1 MPNSRR
7 SEQRTAVSRRGVLVT
22 AGTAGAALVAGCS
35 DVIGGDDGSEDVES
49 AGSFTAE
56 STVNNLT
63 VERAVKD
70 DAEYVRGDGKDE
82 WFGIVLTVRN
92 SGDRRTDLHEY
103 NYEMRIY
110 NPDGE
115 NVTGDEV
122 TVAPFEE
129 TEVEPGETQ
138 TIPIITP
145 AEDVD
150 VARGEVVLNCD
161 GRFTTHI
168 YCASDEADQS
178 R

>member
-1 MPNSRR
+1 MPGR
-7 SEQRTAVSRRGVLVT
+7 SGQRLPVSRRHVL
-22 AGTAGAALVAGCS
+22 ATAGAVGSGLVAGCS
-35 DVIGGDDGSEDVES
+35 DVIGGDDGSEDEGNS
-49 AGSFTAE
+49 GSFTAD
-56 STVNNLT
+56 STVGNLS
-63 VERAVKD
+63 VEQAVKD
-70 DAEYVRGDGKDE
+70 DSEYIRGDGKDE

-92 SGDRRTDLHEY
+92 SGDRRTDLHKY

-138 TIPIITP
+138 TISIITP
-145 AEDVD
+145 AEGAD

-168 YCASDEADQS
+168 YCEPDQADGS